1 MLLEFFNE
9 LKRQLHGSTSNKNVL
24 LMITLGVLK
33 LNITPSQ
40 IGKNQIWFL
49 LGVKYNLLYIYFL
62 KGFTFIKKVNNLL
75 LDLKE
80 WQELPLMAKGRE
92 RNKGALL
99 YLEIFAGGKNHVVL
113 LT

>member
-9 LKRQLHGSTSNKNVL
+9 LKKQLHGSMSNKNVL

-49 LGVKYNLLYIYFL
+49 LGVKYNLLNFFL
-62 KGFTFIKKVNNLL
+62 KDSLLEKKVNNLL
-75 LDLKE
+75 LDFNE
-80 WQELPLMAKGRE
+80 WQQLPLMAKGRE
-92 RNKGALL
+92 SNKGALI
-99 YLEIFAGGKNHVVL
+99 YHEIFAGGKNHVVL

>member
-40 IGKNQIWFL
+40 IGKNQI
-49 LGVKYNLLYIYFL
+49 
-62 KGFTFIKKVNNLL
+62 
-75 LDLKE
+75 
-80 WQELPLMAKGRE
+80 
-92 RNKGALL
+92 
-99 YLEIFAGGKNHVVL
+99 
-113 LT
+113 